1 MATELRAKLVI
12 DAETEGAKSVE
23 ALAIDVEKLAEAGG
37 DAAPSCSYWPLSCV
51 AWRSSR
57 AWWTSSRA

>member
-12 DAETEGAKSVE
+12 DAETEGEKSVE
-23 ALAIDVEKLAEAGG
+23 ALVIDVEKLAAAGG
-37 DAAPSCSYWPLSCV
+37 ALPRSCSCWPPSCG

-57 AWWTSSRA
+57 AWSTSLRA